1 MSKNKKKKKKNA
13 VQKDLPISRASVI
26 AVLDEP
32 DYQPLDLAGMLE
44 ALSLPAESAD
54 ALANLIGGMIDDGI
68 VVKLKHKGFA
78 RTTDADLLIGS
89 ISFTKTGHAFVAET
103 NSTREVFVPSGR
115 THTAL
120 PGDKVLVRIDRRGR
134 RQQPD
139 KLAEGDVI
147 RVLERNCRSI
157 VGTLRKANKWFYVE
171 PMQASFKHDVMVPS
185 KGGARLGDRVLV
197 NLNDWEDPRLSPR
210 GEIVDVIGPA
220 DDPSLDTLAVIKAFN
235 LPEAFPPQVVEQAQS
250 ARIPK
255 KEIERRRDLRKKFI
269 FTIDPK
275 DAKDFDD
282 AISLEKAR
290 DGNWRLGVHIADVSY
305 FVSRDSELDREAT
318 KRSTSVY
325 LPDTVIPMLPEQ
337 LSNGLCSLRPD
348 EDRLAFSVFMTINP
362 EGEILRTTFDETVI
376 RSQLRLTYEQ
386 ALSALDDDQKA
397 ISAVPGLAKRV
408 ELLQQANTVACALR
422 RRRFSTGALEMHI
435 PEVKFKIGS
444 DGRIKDIILLTTDK
458 AHQLIEEFMLAA
470 NEAVCRE
477 LTKRGRL
484 LIHRIHEEPDPEKL
498 ADLEETLQ
506 MAGFEAGNLTLRRNL
521 QHVLREIDRTNQGHA
536 WNGAVLRAFKR
547 AQYSAQCVGHY
558 GLGKSHYC
566 HFTSPIRRYPD
577 LIVHRVLKA
586 LVNRHN
592 PPYSRE
598 QLAETAL
605 ASSRCEDKAVEAERE
620 IVDMKK
626 IRFFAEQLE
635 GGDLEE
641 YDAVVID
648 VRNFGVF
655 IFIPAVQAQGMIHVS
670 ELRDDFFDFNPV
682 RMELK
687 GRRSSESYTI
697 GTPVKVVIAKVDV
710 ERRLMDFFPVR
721 PAAEQAKKSTR
732 TSGRPPRRPGKKERA
747 RGKSPR
753 RGGRRH

>member
-1 MSKNKKKKKKNA
+1 MSKNKKKKKNA
-13 VQKDLPISRASVI
+13 TQKDLPVSRDNVI
-26 AVLDEP
+26 TVLDAP
-32 DYQPLDLAGMLE
+32 DYQPLNLAGMLE
-44 ALSLPAESAD
+44 ALSLPAEAAD
-54 ALANLIGGMIDDGI
+54 ALANLIAGMIDDGI

-78 RTTDADLLIGS
+78 RATDADLLIGM
-89 ISFTKTGHAFVAET
+89 ISFTKTGHAFVAEA
-103 NSTREVFVPSGR
+103 NSAREVFVPSGR

-120 PGDKVLVRIDRRGR
+120 PGDKVLARIDRRGR
-134 RQQPD
+134 RKQPD
-139 KLAEGDVI
+139 KLAEADVI
-147 RVLERNCRSI
+147 RVLQRNCQSI
-157 VGTLRKANKWFYVE
+157 VGTLRKTNKWFYVE

-185 KGGARLGDRVLV
+185 KGDARLGDRVLV
-197 NLNDWEDPRLSPR
+197 NLNDWEDPRLSP
-210 GEIVDVIGPA
+210 GGNIVDVIGPA
-220 DDPSLDTLAVIKAFN
+220 DDPSLDTLSVIKAFN

-255 KEIERRRDLRKKFI
+255 KEIERRQDLRKKFI

-282 AISLEKAR
+282 AISLEKSR

-305 FVSRDSELDREAT
+305 FVSRDSKLDREAT

-348 EDRLAFSVFMTINP
+348 EDRLAFSVFMTINQ
-362 EGEILRTTFDETVI
+362 EGEILRTSFAETVI
-376 RSQLRLTYEQ
+376 CSQLRLTYEQ
-386 ALSALDDDQKA
+386 ALSALDGDQKA
-397 ISAVPGLAKRV
+397 VAAVPGLAKRV
-408 ELLQQANTVACALR
+408 ELLQLANTVACSLR

-435 PEVKFKIGS
+435 PEVKFKIGD
-444 DGRIKDIILLTTDK
+444 DGRIADVILATTDE

-506 MAGFEAGNLTLRRNL
+506 MAGFETGDLTLRRNL
-521 QHVLREIDRTNQGHA
+521 QHVLREIDRTDQGHA

-547 AQYSAQCVGHY
+547 AQYSAECVGHY

-586 LVNRHN
+586 LVNRRN

-598 QLAETAL
+598 QLTETAL
-605 ASSRCEDKAVEAERE
+605 NSSRCEDKAAEAERE

-635 GGDLEE
+635 SGDLQE
-641 YDAVVID
+641 YDAVVVD

-655 IFIPAVQAQGMIHVS
+655 IFIPALQTQGMIHVS
-670 ELRDDFFDFNPV
+670 QLRDDFFDFNPM

-687 GRRSSESYTI
+687 ARRSGESYNI

-710 ERRLMDFFPVR
+710 ERRLLDFFPVR
-721 PAAEQAKKSTR
+721 PEAEQAKKSIR
-732 TSGRPPRRPGKKERA
+732 ASGRSPSQPGKKNRT
-747 RGKSPR
+747 RKKPPQR
-753 RGGRRH
+753 GRRRH

>member
-1 MSKNKKKKKKNA
+1 MSKNKKKKNA
-13 VQKDLPISRASVI
+13 LQKDLPISRANVI
-26 AVLDEP
+26 AVLDAP
-32 DYQPLDLAGMLE
+32 DYQPLNLAGMLE

-89 ISFTKTGHAFVAET
+89 ISFTKTGHAFVAEA

-157 VGTLRKANKWFYVE
+157 VGTLRKATKWFYVE
-171 PMQASFKHDVMVPS
+171 PMQASFKHDVMVPG

-197 NLNDWEDPRLSPR
+197 SLNDWEDPRQSPG
-210 GEIVDVIGPA
+210 GEIIDVIGPA
-220 DDPSLDTLAVIKAFN
+220 DDPSLDTLSVIKAFN

-318 KRSTSVY
+318 KRGTSVY

-348 EDRLAFSVFMTINP
+348 EDRLAFSVFMTINR
-362 EGEILRTTFDETVI
+362 EGEILRTTFAETVI
-376 RSQLRLTYEQ
+376 RSQLRLSYEQ
-386 ALSALDDDQKA
+386 ALSALDGDQKA

-408 ELLQQANTVACALR
+408 ELLQQANTVAGALR

-498 ADLEETLQ
+498 ANLEETLQ
-506 MAGFEAGNLTLRRNL
+506 MAGFEAGDLTLRRNL

-586 LVNRHN
+586 LANRGK

-598 QLAETAL
+598 QLTETAL

-687 GRRSSESYTI
+687 GRRSGESYSI

-721 PAAEQAKKSTR
+721 PAAEQAKKPTR
-732 TSGRPPRRPGKKERA
+732 TSGRPPIRPGKKERG
-747 RGKSPR
+747 RSKSR
-753 RGGRRH
+753 QRGGRRH